1 MIGHMKAF
9 RDIRSAGLLVAVISA
24 WGLAP
29 QAPRVADGSKKPAP
43 QAAHQRDHA
52 TPIWTDH
59 LKLTTYPSDAVVAPG
74 DRTSLVVEI
83 EPGDGMHVYA
93 PGAESY
99 RVVTLTVAT
108 QPFVRVLPLQYP
120 PSEIY
125 VFAPLDERIPVY
137 QKPFTLRQELVIA
150 THPQARAALRAKS
163 SLTVTGTLE
172 YQACDDRICFN
183 PVSVPLSWTLPL
195 GTDAAQELNRARGR
209 R

>member
-9 RDIRSAGLLVAVISA
+9 LNIRAAGLLVVTVSA
-24 WGLAP
+24 CGLTP

-59 LKLTTYPSDAVVAPG
+59 LKLTTYPSDAAVGPG
-74 DRTSLVVEI
+74 DRTSLVIEV
-83 EPGDGMHVYA
+83 EPGEGMHVFA

-125 VFAPLDERIPVY
+125 VFAPLSERIPVY
-137 QKPFTLRQELVIA
+137 QKPFILRQELVID
-150 THPQARAALRAKS
+150 THPQARAALRGKP

-195 GTDAAQELNRARGR
+195 GSDAAREPNGARGR